1 MKRYKLKITYFIL
14 LLLSL
19 FASCT
24 DEEIFQGSGVTE
36 GVPTTVDI
44 SVGTAANTAKTR
56 SVLLESEERKIYN
69 LYLWV
74 FNSSGNV
81 EYSREYSRADLIQA
95 ATDLTTSTGE
105 VDADAPTS
113 MGLLKNISLTT
124 GKKTLFLLG
133 NYKSDADGLFYVEPE
148 VLNGISKY
156 SDLEK
161 VRAAMT
167 VHTLFRPNGNLL
179 MSLTQTVTVSTATKQ
194 IEVSLKR
201 SEAKITLNLQTI
213 AGLTFEPGTYRLG
226 NVPGSTFIAEHA
238 KGTDQTASWDADGVD
253 KKSYWVS
260 EYFQF
265 EGDAD
270 NVTTSFYM
278 PENRKVAK
286 KAISPASP
294 GYSAERKGY
303 DLRQKQLKSPVA
315 GATDK
320 PNLQNGETEYAP
332 DLAPYIE
339 FTGELRQNLATGDTP
354 TERFGR
360 VTYRIYL
367 GYTAEND
374 PINDYDIERNVH
386 YTYNVTIKG
395 MNDLVVEAK
404 SDKAKEEE
412 PAPGVEGMVY
422 DAYRSFSFDCHY
434 EQGLMRFKKDELAI
448 FNPDGTLKDD
458 AMISFAIRTP
468 FCDKIVSYTKAEL
481 EQLKNNN
488 YIPSKEKK
496 ADTDWLTF
504 YIHPSTLS
512 DNGDETMKYYSD
524 TGANL
529 LSLEQFLYR
538 LMTEPDYVFNA
549 TTGLCKVTV
558 YANEFFYERNP
569 MQENAPQDKEL
580 WKTFANSSDRTF
592 DLLVNT
598 SHEISPDGQ
607 SRYHQAIV
615 TIRQMSIKTVFVNSP
630 DGMRVWG
637 VENVNETPDLDWSV
651 RAPSEPDAFY
661 NKYYSNGWAN
671 TWSLMSRHTG
681 GLTDNIM
688 PDPMFRGKEKTLWQ
702 VMTKVNNAKLTL
714 SMDHTNLALKN
725 YHATYACF
733 TPFLRN
739 RDNNRDGQ
747 MQANEMQWYI
757 PSVCE
762 TNMLYLAE
770 RALPLKSRLVG
781 HAPSDNA
788 TALFTSRAFMGST
801 NLTLNSPNT
810 IIFVEESHSMTP
822 IYNFDYQK
830 TASPGERTP
839 FSDVRLIRDLGILE
853 TSEDHSYHL
862 DEIAKELSKTLINK
876 WTEDEYLIFRA
887 DNLPSN
893 TTRSARAIYE
903 LPAHNE
909 TSQIN
914 TIYQKG
920 FEVAKY
926 IANRIDKRKDL
937 DNPNRSGEYYYETWT
952 TLMNDI
958 EKGNSPCTYYFQ
970 NPDQSDLGTWRLPN
984 EAELMIMAG
993 SLFDWDDRERPK
1005 VYDFGGNLSS
1015 LNMKDGQVIHSRT
1028 GFSRR
1033 DMNGGRSFSAG
1044 YQMYFDGYLRFVTTV
1059 DTQWGGDK
1067 NRLVNDRNGYV
1078 RCVRDLK

>member
-124 GKKTLFLLG
+124 GKKTLFLLA
-133 NYKSDADGLFYVEPE
+133 NYKSDADGLFHVEPE

-270 NVTTSFYM
+270 NITTSFYM
-278 PENRKVAK
+278 PENRKIAK

-294 GYSAERKGY
+294 GYNAERKGY

-374 PINDYDIERNVH
+374 PANDYDIERNVH

-412 PAPGVEGMVY
+412 SAPGVEGLVY
-422 DAYRSFSFDCHY
+422 DAHRSFNFDCHY

-468 FCDKIVSYTKAEL
+468 FCDKIISYTKAEL

-496 ADTDWLTF
+496 ADTDWLKF
-504 YIHPSTLS
+504 YIHPSTLA
-512 DNGDETMKYYSD
+512 DNGNEDMQYFSD

-538 LMTEPDYVFNA
+538 LMNEPDYVFNA
-549 TTGLCKVTV
+549 ASGLCKVTV
-558 YANEFFYERNP
+558 YANEFFYEQNP
-569 MQENAPQDKEL
+569 MQENAPKDKNL
-580 WKTFANSSDRTF
+580 WKTFANSPDRTF

-671 TWSLMSRHTG
+671 TWSLMSRRTG

-688 PDPMFRGKEKTLWQ
+688 PDPMLRGKEKTLWQ

-714 SMDHTNLALKN
+714 SMDHTNLAMKN

-762 TNMLYLAE
+762 TNMLYVAE
-770 RALPLKSRLVG
+770 RVLPLKSRLVG

-1028 GFSRR
+1028 GFSKR